1 MRQFRNNLKR
11 SRSRNHSDRSFKR
24 NSDIDKLNGNF
35 SNNDN
40 SFRRKINRSNGNVQK
55 LISKYN
61 DLAREALSNG
71 DKILSENY
79 FQHADHFTRILNEQ
93 ESFKK
98 ARFSA
103 ESMENKNTNEEN
115 NEGEKVKKEDSEKKI
130 FSEKKENEA
139 EVVEA
144 K

>member
-11 SRSRNHSDRSFKR
+11 SRGRNHSDRPFKR
-24 NSDIDKLNGNF
+24 NSDVERLNGNF
-35 SNNDN
+35 SNNEN

-79 FQHADHFTRILNEQ
+79 FQYADHFLRISLEQ
-93 ESFKK
+93 K
-98 ARFSA
+98 
-103 ESMENKNTNEEN
+103 
-115 NEGEKVKKEDSEKKI
+115 EKDVS
-130 FSEKKENEA
+130 
-139 EVVEA
+139 
-144 K
+144 

>member
-11 SRSRNHSDRSFKR
+11 NRGRNYSDRSFKR
-24 NSDIDKLNGNF
+24 SSDIDRLNGNF
-35 SNNDN
+35 ANNDN

-93 ESFKK
+93 ESFRKS
-98 ARFSA
+98 RFSNDA
-103 ESMENKNTNEEN
+103 PD
-115 NEGEKVKKEDSEKKI
+115 VKKDESEDNL
-130 FSEKKENEA
+130 EKKEHKQDEA
-139 EVVEA
+139 VSKNKETEVKTA
-144 K
+144 